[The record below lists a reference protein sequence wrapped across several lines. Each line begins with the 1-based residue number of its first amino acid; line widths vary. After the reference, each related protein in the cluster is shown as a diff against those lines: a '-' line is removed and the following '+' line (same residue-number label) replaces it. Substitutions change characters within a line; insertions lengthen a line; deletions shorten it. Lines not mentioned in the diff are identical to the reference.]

1 MSEIA
6 DDEPDA
12 TILTDF
18 VFDRN
23 NTEQKHLKLCFDA
36 TFPRSEVVFL
46 SQKVIILILL
56 SFCIHINRFLLRKK
70 KCGYKMYYLFF

>member
-12 TILTDF
+12 AILTDF
-18 VFDRN
+18 VFDRT

-36 TFPRSEVVFL
+36 TFPRSEVVFCL
-46 SQKVIILILL
+46 KRL
-56 SFCIHINRFLLRKK
+56 
-70 KCGYKMYYLFF
+70 